1 MKPGWVEM
9 SLSSSAH
16 ALAEHVE
23 RRPLSDSPI
32 SIILTERDDSDDR
45 GDQLSQA
52 DGQSFI
58 IEYTDSQGGRSVRR
72 VTVWSIVA
80 GSGGAPCLLAFCH
93 ERKARRQFRIDRI
106 QSFIDLDGEVFEDVP
121 SFVAENFGISVGIAD
136 ARAQSNK
143 HWNGVIAAVRNDAVI
158 LSAIIRADGK
168 LANGEV
174 DYVTDY
180 LWRLVEKSG
189 DMLSDAEVLA
199 LQRYTA
205 RLRPT
210 EESILRSLDV
220 IAKRS
225 PTEINKLLSAAV
237 KAMDADG
244 KRHDD
249 EIVLINAIALDLI
262 GTQILR

>member
-1 MKPGWVEM
+1 V
-9 SLSSSAH
+9 
-16 ALAEHVE
+16 
-23 RRPLSDSPI
+23 
-32 SIILTERDDSDDR
+32 
-45 GDQLSQA
+45 
-52 DGQSFI
+52 
-58 IEYTDSQGGRSVRR
+58 QG
-72 VTVWSIVA
+72 
-80 GSGGAPCLLAFCH
+80 
-93 ERKARRQFRIDRI
+93 
-106 QSFIDLDGEVFEDVP
+106 
-121 SFVAENFGISVGIAD
+121 FVAENFGITVGVAD
-136 ARAQSNK
+136 VRAQSNK
-143 HWNGVIAAVRNDAVI
+143 HWNSVLAAVRNDAVI

-180 LWRLVEKSG
+180 LWRLVERSG
-189 DMLSDAEVLA
+189 DMLSEAEVLA

-210 EESILRSLDV
+210 EESILRSLDA

-225 PTEINKLLSAAV
+225 PTEVNRLLSAAV

-249 EIVLINAIALDLI
+249 EIALINAIASDLI